1 MSDPITRSGSN
12 YSAPRDSNRV
22 PVTFGVST
30 VDGITPVPL
39 EVNPSTGQL
48 QTSSSGG
55 GSGGTQ
61 YASGTTTPGTV
72 TGNALI
78 FDNSGTLEDVSV
90 SNPLPV
96 AATFSGTV
104 NSSPTF
110 ALTPGSSPTPAY
122 GLIDSSYRPQVSVA
136 TALPAGTNAIGSITN
151 TAFTANAGTNLNTS
165 ALALE
170 SGGNLATLAGT
181 VASSKVNVNISSG
194 NITGFATST
203 IQTNGTQKSQI
214 VDGSGNV
221 IASTSNALNVSVANS
236 SIAVTATNLST
247 NISEFGGSA
256 VTIGTQTAANSMP
269 VTLPSAVIASLQQ
282 PTLQSGSTTAVTQAT
297 ASNLNATVVN
307 GGTFAVQDS
316 TTETNTGTTA
326 TNTTTIAGAITS
338 SVMQSNIK
346 QVGGSS
352 FALGQQL
359 AAASLPIVLT
369 ASQLTTL
376 TPPAAITGF
385 ATSANQT
392 NGSQETQLIGNS
404 NIAYVDA
411 SNNLQVNLKTAIPAG
426 TNLMG
431 KVGIDQT
438 TVGTTNAVSIAQIGA
453 TTASTAAS
461 GVLLVG
467 NADGSGNKLTT
478 NSTTYS
484 SKFGLDNNLLGT
496 LGTAFTTPGLV
507 DIKGTDGN
515 VFVRQATAANFNAT
529 VVGTGTFAVQAAQ
542 SGTWTSGTTSAVVNV
557 GQQTSSTSAVQLSST
572 STVPTNGIVVQA
584 ISSNIASV
592 FIGGSGVTTSTGF
605 ELQPG
610 QSVSFTANLNTLY
623 IIGSNSSDKVCY
635 NIQ

>member
-392 NGSQETQLIGNS
+392 NKSQITQ
-404 NIAYVDA
+404 IADA
-411 SNNLQVNLKTAIPAG
+411 SGNI
-426 TNLMG
+426 
-431 KVGIDQT
+431 I
-438 TVGTTNAVSIAQIGA
+438 
-453 TTASTAAS
+453 ASTS
-461 GVLLVG
+461 
-467 NADGSGNKLTT
+467 NALNVDIT
-478 NSTTYS
+478 NSSLAVTNS
-484 SKFGLDNNLLGT
+484 
-496 LGTAFTTPGLV
+496 
-507 DIKGTDGN
+507 
-515 VFVRQATAANFNAT
+515 
-529 VVGTGTFAVQAAQ
+529 GTFAVQAAQ
-542 SGTWTSGTTSAVVNV
+542 SGSWTTGTTSAVINV
-557 GQQTSSTSAVQLSST
+557 GQKTVSTSAVQISST
-572 STVPTNGIVVQA
+572 STVPTNGILIGA
-584 ISSNIASV
+584 LSTNSASIFV
-592 FIGGSGVTTSTGF
+592 GGSGVSTTTGV
-605 ELQPG
+605 ELLPG
-610 QSVSFTANLNTLY
+610 GSLPFTANLNTLY
-623 IIGSNSSDKVCY
+623 IISAASTTDKIWFNVT
-635 NIQ
+635 